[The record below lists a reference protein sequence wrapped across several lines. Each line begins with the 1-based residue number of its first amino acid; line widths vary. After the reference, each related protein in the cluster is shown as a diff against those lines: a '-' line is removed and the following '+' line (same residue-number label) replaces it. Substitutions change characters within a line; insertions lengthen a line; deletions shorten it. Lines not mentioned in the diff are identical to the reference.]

1 MYIIAVRP
9 GKTSRKRKRKDN
21 MEIKKDDYQPE
32 EKTSF
37 DFRLTHEEKMQLAFY
52 IFLILLGLGLLFGL
66 FKSGE
71 IVSHQQA
78 VVNLSNLT
86 NETVRNLTGQI

>member
-1 MYIIAVRP
+1 
-9 GKTSRKRKRKDN
+9 
-21 MEIKKDDYQPE
+21 MEIKKEDYQPE

-37 DFRLTHEEKMQLAFY
+37 DFRFTHEEKIQLAIY
-52 IFLILLGLGLLFGL
+52 LFLIFVGFGLLFGL

-78 VVNLSNLT
+78 VTNLSNLT
-86 NETVRNLTGQI
+86 NETVRNLISGNN